1 MKRVFS
7 FVKLL
12 LLSAFLTGCAGAN
25 RPFYPIGI
33 YGVPSTNDF
42 QTIKS
47 AGFNAVAGRAEAGYL
62 DDAERSRLK
71 VLATPGNQAGS
82 QFNRQAARQIIA
94 QYDSHPA
101 LWAWYVSDEPD
112 LNLVSPQD
120 VAAAV
125 RFCKSAGARKPTA
138 LVLYRG
144 ADAIDYGSISDIL
157 MIDCY
162 PIPWHPLASF
172 PQNVG
177 MAGLSAGKNK
187 PLIAVIQAFDW
198 SAYPGLLPGETGL
211 RPPTRGEI
219 RAMTYCALAKR
230 ATGLFYYAFKDGTWD
245 MEKQPQTWDALR
257 DVVREV
263 NARLPLFEA
272 KHLWWPRE
280 QKFHETT
287 NSENAAVSATGSP
300 AGQGETGSG
309 FKGWNEAMESSVNVA
324 LLRVVHGNQT
334 IAAGRYLLAVNNTR
348 RTFEYQVTV
357 PAANKNEIEVL
368 GEDRQ
373 VSPDNGWLTDDFGP
387 YEVHIYGPF

>member
-1 MKRVFS
+1 MKRFFS

-12 LLSAFLTGCAGAN
+12 LLSAFLTGCVSTN
-25 RPFYPIGI
+25 PPFYPIGI

-47 AGFNAVAGRAEAGYL
+47 AGFNAVVGRAEADYL
-62 DDAERSRLK
+62 NDAERNHLK
-71 VLATPGNQAGS
+71 VLATPGNQAGP
-82 QFNRQAARQIIA
+82 QFDRQAATQKIA

-101 LWAWYVSDEPD
+101 LWAWYISDEPD

-125 RFCKSAGARKPTA
+125 RFCKRAGARKPTA
-138 LVLYRG
+138 LVLYKG
-144 ADAIDYGSISDIL
+144 ADAIDYGNISDIL

-177 MAGLSAGKNK
+177 MARLSVGKNK

-198 SAYPGLLPGETGL
+198 SCFQNLLPDETGL
-211 RPPTRGEI
+211 RPPTREEI

-230 ATGLFYYAFKDGTWD
+230 ATGLFYYAFKDGTWN

-257 DVVREV
+257 DVVKEV
-263 NARLPLFEA
+263 NDRLPLFEA
-272 KHLWWPRE
+272 EHLWWPRE
-280 QKFHETT
+280 QKFHDIK
-287 NSENAAVSATGSP
+287 NSKNTGVSAHDSPVGQRKTGN
-300 AGQGETGSG
+300 E
-309 FKGWNEAMESSVNVA
+309 FKGWNEAMESSINVA
-324 LLRVVHGNQT
+324 LLRVVHGNHT
-334 IAAGRYLLAVNNTR
+334 IAAGRYLLAVNNTK

-357 PAANKNEIEVL
+357 PTINKSEIEVL
-368 GEDRQ
+368 GENRL
-373 VSPDNGWLTDDFGP
+373 VSPDKSWLTDDFGP